1 MKLSP
6 LENQVGGH
14 HGVLSMG
21 EENEIV
27 VKPCLPQELRFYE
40 EAVLHPDFQVW
51 MPSYYGTLTLTRELP
66 QQLQGSQVNGQPAGG
81 SEMPVPTVKA
91 LNGFLL
97 ADLMAPEFAPTVTPE
112 AAQSADINKD
122 ESDAECICLENISH
136 GFQKACLLDL
146 KLGTQLFDED
156 ASEDK
161 KSRLGVVAANTTSGT
176 LGMRLT
182 GFHVY
187 DCEKGEFI
195 KYSKDYGKGLTD
207 DTVLDGFRAFF
218 SAKLGPQRMRL
229 VIERFIND
237 LADFLEM
244 IETQEV
250 RMRSSSLLLMY
261 EGDPDAFDE
270 GYLTEQE
277 KIAEVVTKAKIE
289 LEKGTAS
296 ISIDKD
302 GDRVMI
308 GNNNNKIEDD
318 DDDDDDDDDEDDDD
332 EELRQKVTD
341 MRLIDFGH
349 STWTPGKGPDEGV
362 VLGVKSALKLLEKL
376 LEDYPHEEEEEE

>member
-6 LENQVGGH
+6 LENQAGGH
-14 HGVLSMG
+14 EGVLSMG

-27 VKPCLPQELRFYE
+27 VKPCLPQELHFYE
-40 EAVLHPDFQVW
+40 EAVLHPDFQAW

-66 QQLQGSQVNGQPAGG
+66 QQLQGSQGQGQSSGG
-81 SEMPVPTVKA
+81 SESPMPTVKA

-97 ADLMAPEFAPTVTPE
+97 TDLMASDLVPTLTPE
-112 AAQSADINKD
+112 AAQSADITKN
-122 ESDAECICLENISH
+122 ENDAECICLENISH

-146 KLGTQLFDED
+146 KLGTQLFDDD
-156 ASEDK
+156 APEEK
-161 KSRLGVVAANTTSGT
+161 KARLGAVAANTTTGK

-182 GFHVY
+182 GSHVY
-187 DCEKGEFI
+187 DCEKGEFT
-195 KYSKDYGKGLTD
+195 KYSKDYGKAFTED
-207 DTVLDGFRAFF
+207 NVLDGFRAFF

-229 VIERFIND
+229 VIERFVND
-237 LADFLEM
+237 LADFLAM

-261 EGDPDAFDE
+261 EGVPEAFDE
-270 GYLTEQE
+270 GYLSEQE
-277 KIAEVVTKAKIE
+277 KIAEVVTRAKAE

-296 ISIDKD
+296 IIIDKD
-302 GDRVMI
+302 GDRVMV
-308 GNNNNKIEDD
+308 GNDKDEDD
-318 DDDDDDDDDEDDDD
+318 DEDEEDADDEDDDD
-332 EELRQKVTD
+332 ELRQKVTD

-362 VLGVKSALKLLEKL
+362 VLGVRSALKLLEKL
-376 LEDYPHEEEEEE
+376 LEEDYLHEAEN